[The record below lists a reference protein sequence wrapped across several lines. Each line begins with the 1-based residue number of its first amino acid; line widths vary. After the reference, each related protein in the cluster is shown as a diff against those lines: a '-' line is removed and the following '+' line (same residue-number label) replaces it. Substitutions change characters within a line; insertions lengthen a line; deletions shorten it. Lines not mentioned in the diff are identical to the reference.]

1 VGDER
6 AAEGV
11 EHLQAAAL
19 ELIAAARAFLDVAED
34 VVTDPERVSG
44 AVASLATIIDLAG
57 RGRRPPA
64 ADRAGAGDRM
74 RPQADDTEQP
84 GPPAGHER
92 DDTGVRRIRRIDV
105 T

>member
-1 VGDER
+1 MGDER

-34 VVTDPERVSG
+34 LVTDPERVSG
-44 AVASLATIIDLAG
+44 AMASLATIIDLAG
-57 RGRRPPA
+57 RGRYPPA
-64 ADRAGAGDRM
+64 DRPGTGERART
-74 RPQADDTEQP
+74 QADDTGQAGE
-84 GPPAGHER
+84 PAAPDR
-92 DDTGVRRIRRIDV
+92 DDAAVRRIRRIDV